1 MRFFGRLPLKETSER
16 HLFLHFTESLKEG
29 KNKTGG
35 KMKKI
40 ILVIAGIVALSTM
53 LMAFDGPGFDSREKQ
68 GRDFEHP
75 KFESRNVEGS
85 MFERIRDELDLTKE
99 QIRQMDE
106 LRSSNKKECIK
117 LKSDMNILQV
127 DKKDALKEF
136 NFKEAKKITGK
147 IFEVKKNLAIKRIEL
162 QEQRWNIL
170 DAEQQAKVEELMQ
183 QRGHHKK
190 PFEKMDKM
198 KRK

>member
-1 MRFFGRLPLKETSER
+1 M
-16 HLFLHFTESLKEG
+16 
-29 KNKTGG
+29 
-35 KMKKI
+35 
-40 ILVIAGIVALSTM
+40 
-53 LMAFDGPGFDSREKQ
+53 DG
-68 GRDFEHP
+68 
-75 KFESRNVEGS
+75 
-85 MFERIRDELDLTKE
+85 
-99 QIRQMDE
+99 

-117 LKSDMNILQV
+117 LNSDMNILQV

-136 NFKEAKKITGK
+136 NFKEAKKNTGK

-190 PFEKMDKM
+190 PFGKMDKM

>member
-1 MRFFGRLPLKETSER
+1 
-16 HLFLHFTESLKEG
+16 
-29 KNKTGG
+29 
-35 KMKKI
+35 MKKI
-40 ILVIAGIVALSTM
+40 ILVIAGIVAVTTM

-68 GRDFEHP
+68 RRDFGHP

-85 MFERIRDELDLTKE
+85 MFERIRDELELTKE
-99 QIRQMDE
+99 QIKQMDK

-136 NFKEAKKITGK
+136 NFKEAKKNTGK

-170 DAEQQAKVEELMQ
+170 DAEQQAKIEEMMQ
-183 QRGHHKK
+183 HRGKHKK
-190 PFEKMDKM
+190 PFEKKE
-198 KRK
+198 KWKK

>member
-1 MRFFGRLPLKETSER
+1 
-16 HLFLHFTESLKEG
+16 
-29 KNKTGG
+29 
-35 KMKKI
+35 MKKI
-40 ILVIAGIVALSTM
+40 ILIIAGIVALTTM
-53 LMAFDGPGFDSREKQ
+53 LMAFDGPGFDSREKH

-75 KFESRNVEGS
+75 GFGPEFESRNVEGS
-85 MFERIRDELDLTKE
+85 MFERIRDELDITKE
-99 QIRQMDE
+99 QIKQMDE

-117 LKSDMNILQV
+117 LKSDMDILQV

-147 IFEVKKNLAIKRIEL
+147 IFEIKKNLAVKRIEM
-162 QEQRWNIL
+162 QEKRWNIL
-170 DAEQQAKVEELMQ
+170 DADQQAKVEEMMQ

-190 PFEKMDKM
+190 PFGKMDKM